1 MDNNTVNIP
10 IQEAAQLINDL
21 MYGDTPMNLLDAY
34 SYVLVKNK
42 IEYSYEEIKDYL
54 FHHDLTRN

>member
-10 IQEAAQLINDL
+10 IQEAAKLINDL